1 MATQQLPLLKCSV
14 LHYRDKSHDEE
25 SWLKWYNEEQIPR
38 FIPIAHKHG
47 IDKVEI
53 YFTPSTF
60 KQLFQADLD
69 QLKGGCAKGWNM
81 APYDAAVIY
90 WFSDPERMRKML
102 SDPDWEGKVTKFEK
116 GWIDQ
121 TQVDVQVGT
130 QTTFLDGGKIINTVT
145 KDSIKCTP
153 QWLLLSDI
161 HFRAHD
167 LDRIQRTAQWI
178 ELLPQKHSIQRVV
191 VCGDVLSSRTNQPTH
206 VLSACYRFLSH
217 LIDAVPR
224 VDILLGNHDLAHRR
238 DYTTTALDVLGIG
251 RLAPFVQLHS
261 AISSQEWD
269 GRRVLVLPF
278 REDQAELTQAVSRLE
293 PRVAAETIAFAHLA
307 IHKAVTQRHV
317 VSPNTGESVQP
328 IMHRGLTGPGH
339 FARLART
346 FTGHFHSHQTMLQ
359 PDTGS
364 GDRLRGSVTY
374 IGSPLQLTW
383 ADLQDEQRGV
393 LLLDPVTLQHELLAN
408 PYAVDFVTAEL
419 DKVLDGALDSDGV
432 VGKHVMLTGELDQFK
447 YVTARDKLLSHGA
460 RSVRN
465 WSPMIP
471 VLQSDHRADLYLL
484 GATVPASDSGLSR
497 TGASGERA
505 EEAQSDTVY
514 SEDEEPQEPNTV
526 GEGSEE
532 PQSTL
537 QMLPLD
543 LGQHAQEYVEALDL
557 DPSLSSR
564 RNDLIQI
571 GRRLI
576 QESGAATAT
585 GGEAPTPRYQDII
598 QATVSCSALT
608 KSSTTKDTPNNAEA
622 RHIFVAQPLILTMTN
637 FLGVQDTVKFNFIDL
652 PHGCLA
658 LVVGRNGA
666 GKSTILEAMTWCQ
679 FGRCVRTGLAVND
692 VVNDVA
698 GRDCEVSLAFSN
710 GYTITR
716 YRKHRIGG
724 NRVVVS
730 LRGAAQTQLEMD
742 TPRATQAA
750 IDELLG
756 IDFDAYIR
764 TVVLGHESAAGF
776 LSSTA
781 LQRRELIESAL
792 GLSML
797 DKLFD
802 ITRRMAKEVDVENS
816 ELVGQQE
823 GLAQTIRH
831 VENRMADL
839 EKMREQVQSEA
850 LDMAKALGK
859 AQEEMSMLQVE
870 KDRIV
875 EMMRQSR
882 ATADQALAGLQDQV
896 NSARR
901 EVDLLKTSVQYAGI
915 RIACDNEHSLAKNK
929 LLEAERRL
937 LDLRLAAT
945 GITSSSSWQCRVIR
959 DTNSRIIR
967 LQQWLRRRIQE
978 TDLLGAKAPHTIT
991 KGCRWFTVRFAPAFL
1006 VAFEYI
1012 GGKLRRVE
1020 ANMEETKQRAVLE
1033 QLRGN
1038 IATAEQELS
1047 TLITTTERTLENVA
1061 LAHQLDEEQVRQ
1073 ILLNMS
1079 SEEAREMERQYSIA
1093 ESRLSLLMA
1102 ECNQVMQVR
1111 MRQEQEDRERRIE
1124 LEVKLAELGHNV
1136 TRMQNDM
1143 ENKRVRATTYAQLNE
1158 TEQQSMSRL
1167 RQEKAARDARAE
1179 RLGSDRA
1186 LLMFWESASSR
1197 RSTAARSSFRD
1208 YVLGK
1213 KLPELN
1219 SLVAQILTVLY
1230 DDTRHVR
1237 GMTSG
1242 MLRSLFQDPEDRDQD
1257 VQQTATGFGRD
1268 GIRRSGTVLD
1278 KTLGTNS
1285 ALSYAKRSGGERKR
1299 IDLALFFALLH
1310 LSHAHSRHRA
1320 RYLLVDEVFDSLD
1333 AAGQAVVV
1341 KWCRSSLMMRL
1352 DFALIITHSDYMG
1365 GGDGEGW
1372 GGEAVVKIETRM
1384 GERGTVFEVDR

>member
-1 MATQQLPLLKCSV
+1 M
-14 LHYRDKSHDEE
+14 
-25 SWLKWYNEEQIPR
+25 R
-38 FIPIAHKHG
+38 FP
-47 IDKVEI
+47 
-53 YFTPSTF
+53 TNSNP
-60 KQLFQADLD
+60 
-69 QLKGGCAKGWNM
+69 
-81 APYDAAVIY
+81 
-90 WFSDPERMRKML
+90 
-102 SDPDWEGKVTKFEK
+102 
-116 GWIDQ
+116 
-121 TQVDVQVGT
+121 
-130 QTTFLDGGKIINTVT
+130 
-145 KDSIKCTP
+145 IKCKRP
-153 QWLLLSDI
+153 WLLLSDI

-178 ELLPQKHSIQRVV
+178 EMLPQKHSIQRVV
-191 VCGDVLSSRTNQPTH
+191 ICGDVLSSRTNQPTH

-251 RLAPFVQLHS
+251 RLAPFVQLYS
-261 AISSQEWD
+261 AVSGQEWD

-278 REDQAELTQAVSRLE
+278 REDQAELTEAVSRLE
-293 PRVAAETIAFAHLA
+293 PRDAAETIAFAHLA
-307 IHKAVTQRHV
+307 INKAITQRHV
-317 VSPNTGESVQP
+317 VRPVTGESVQP

-346 FTGHFHSHQTMLQ
+346 FTGHFHSHQTMIQ

-364 GDRLRGSVTY
+364 GDRLQGSVTY

-393 LLLDPVTLQHELLAN
+393 VLLDPVSLQHELLVN
-408 PYAVDFVTAEL
+408 PHAVDFVTAEL
-419 DKVLDGALDSDGV
+419 DKVLDGTLDSNGV
-432 VGKHVMLTGELDQFK
+432 VGKHVMLTGELTQFR

-465 WSPMIP
+465 WSPMNP
-471 VLQSDHRADLYLL
+471 VLQSDHLTDLYLL

-497 TGASGERA
+497 TGASGERPK
-505 EEAQSDTVY
+505 EAQSDTIC
-514 SEDEEPQEPNTV
+514 SEYEGPQEPATV
-526 GEGSEE
+526 RETPEE
-532 PQSTL
+532 PQSNP
-537 QMLPLD
+537 QMLSLD
-543 LGQHAQEYVEALDL
+543 LGLHVQEYVEALDL

-576 QESGAATAT
+576 QESGAATAAD
-585 GGEAPTPRYQDII
+585 GEVPAPRYQDII
-598 QATVSCSALT
+598 QATVSSSART
-608 KSSTTKDTPNNAEA
+608 KSSTTEDTPNDAEV
-622 RHIFVAQPLILTMTN
+622 RHIFVAQPLVLTMTN
-637 FLGVQDTVKFNFIDL
+637 FLGVQDAVTFKFCDL

-679 FGRCVRTGLAVND
+679 FGRCVRSGLAVND

-716 YRKHRIGG
+716 YRKHRVGG

-730 LRGAAQTQLEMD
+730 LRGLAQTQLERD

-802 ITRRMAKEVDVENS
+802 MTRRMAKDFDVDNA
-816 ELVGQQE
+816 ELLSQRE
-823 GLAQTIRH
+823 GLTQTIRH
-831 VENRMADL
+831 VEGRMADL
-839 EKMREQVQSEA
+839 EKIREQVQSEA
-850 LDMAKALGK
+850 VDVAKALGK
-859 AQEEMSMLQVE
+859 AQEEISKLQVE
-870 KDRIV
+870 NDRAV
-875 EMMRQSR
+875 EMMRQTR
-882 ATADQALAGLQDQV
+882 ATADRRLAGLQDQI

-901 EVDLLKTSVQYAGI
+901 EVDLLKTSAQYADI
-915 RIACDNEHSLAKNK
+915 RIAYDNEHSLAKNK
-929 LLEAERRL
+929 LLETERRL

-945 GITSSSSWQCRVIR
+945 SITLSSSWQFRIIS
-959 DTNSRIIR
+959 DTNRKIVF
-967 LQQWLRRRIQE
+967 LQQWLRRHIQT
-978 TDLLGAKAPHTIT
+978 TDLLGEEALPSIT
-991 KGCRWFTVRFAPAFL
+991 KARQWFTMQYAPAVL
-1006 VAFEYI
+1006 AALAYI
-1012 GGKLRRVE
+1012 GNKLRGVE
-1020 ANMEETKQRAVLE
+1020 VKMEESKQRATFK
-1033 QLRGN
+1033 QLRAN

-1047 TLITTTERTLENVA
+1047 TLTTTTERTLENVA
-1061 LAHQLDEEQVRQ
+1061 LAHQLNEKQVRQ
-1073 ILLNMS
+1073 ILMDMS
-1079 SEEAREMERQYSIA
+1079 TEEARDIERQYSTA
-1093 ESRLSLLMA
+1093 ESRLSQLMA
-1102 ECNQVMQVR
+1102 ECNQLMQVR
-1111 MRQEQEDRERRIE
+1111 VHQEQQDGERRTGM
-1124 LEVKLAELGHNV
+1124 EVKLAALGHNV
-1136 TRMQNDM
+1136 TRLQNDM
-1143 ENKRVRATTYAQLNE
+1143 ENNRGRATTYAQLKE

-1167 RQEKAARDARAE
+1167 RQQQAARDAQAE

-1186 LLMFWESASSR
+1186 LLTFWESASSR
-1197 RSTAARSSFRD
+1197 RSTSARTSFRD

-1219 SLVAQILTVLY
+1219 GLVAQILTILY

-1242 MLRSLFQDPEDRDQD
+1242 ILRSLFQNPEDRDQD
-1257 VQQTATGFGRD
+1257 AQQTATGVGGD
-1268 GIRRSGTVLD
+1268 GIRSAVTSGAVLD
-1278 KTLGTNS
+1278 KTLGTTS

-1299 IDLALFFALLH
+1299 IDLALFFALLC

-1333 AAGQAVVV
+1333 AAGQAVVA
-1341 KWCRSSLMMRL
+1341 KWCRSSLMTRL
-1352 DFALIITHSDYMG
+1352 DFALVITHSDFMG

-1372 GGEAVVKIETRM
+1372 GGEAVVRIETRM
-1384 GERGTVFEVDR
+1384 GERGTVFELDG

>member
-1 MATQQLPLLKCSV
+1 MHVRATTAPFSSAL
-14 LHYRDKSHDEE
+14 
-25 SWLKWYNEEQIPR
+25 
-38 FIPIAHKHG
+38 
-47 IDKVEI
+47 
-53 YFTPSTF
+53 YFTTVASLT
-60 KQLFQADLD
+60 
-69 QLKGGCAKGWNM
+69 
-81 APYDAAVIY
+81 
-90 WFSDPERMRKML
+90 MR
-102 SDPDWEGKVTKFEK
+102 
-116 GWIDQ
+116 
-121 TQVDVQVGT
+121 
-130 QTTFLDGGKIINTVT
+130 
-145 KDSIKCTP
+145 
-153 QWLLLSDI
+153 
-161 HFRAHD
+161 RA
-167 LDRIQRTAQWI
+167 
-178 ELLPQKHSIQRVV
+178 
-191 VCGDVLSSRTNQPTH
+191 
-206 VLSACYRFLSH
+206 
-217 LIDAVPR
+217 DAVPR

-238 DYTTTALDVLGIG
+238 DYTTTALDVLGVE

-261 AISSQEWD
+261 GISSQEWD

-278 REDQAELTQAVSRLE
+278 REDQAELTQAVSSLE
-293 PRVAAETIAFAHLA
+293 PRDAAETIAFAHLA

-317 VSPNTGESVQP
+317 VRPMTGESVQP

-393 LLLDPVTLQHELLAN
+393 VLLDPVTLQHELLVN
-408 PYAVDFVTAEL
+408 PHAVDFVTAEL

-432 VGKHVMLTGELDQFK
+432 VGKHVMLTGELNQFK
-447 YVTARDKLLSHGA
+447 YVTARDRLLSHGA

-465 WSPMIP
+465 WSPMNP
-471 VLQSDHRADLYLL
+471 VLQSDHRTDLYLL
-484 GATVPASDSGLSR
+484 GASVPASDSGLSR

-505 EEAQSDTVY
+505 EEAQSDTIY
-514 SEDEEPQEPNTV
+514 SEYEEPQEPTTV
-526 GEGSEE
+526 REGSAE
-532 PQSTL
+532 PQSNPQTL
-537 QMLPLD
+537 SLD
-543 LGQHAQEYVEALDL
+543 LGQYAQEYVEALDL

-564 RNDLIQI
+564 RDDLIQI

-576 QESGAATAT
+576 QESGAATGAD
-585 GGEAPTPRYQDII
+585 GEAPAPRYQDII

-608 KSSTTKDTPNNAEA
+608 KSSTTKDTDGAEA
-622 RHIFVAQPLILTMTN
+622 RHIFVAQPLVLTMTN
-637 FLGVQDTVKFNFIDL
+637 FLGVQDTVTFNFSDL

-679 FGRCVRTGLAVND
+679 FGLCVRSGLAVND

-716 YRKHRIGG
+716 YRKHKIGG

-730 LRGAAQTQLEMD
+730 LRGAVQTQLERD
-742 TPRATQAA
+742 TPPATQAA

-756 IDFDAYIR
+756 TNFKAYIR

-781 LQRRELIESAL
+781 PQRRELIESTL

-797 DKLFD
+797 NKLFAM
-802 ITRRMAKEVDVENS
+802 TRRMAKEVDVEHS
-816 ELVGQQE
+816 ELLSQHE
-823 GLAQTIRH
+823 GLTQTIRH
-831 VENRMADL
+831 VEGRMADL

-850 LDMAKALGK
+850 LEIAKALGK
-859 AQEEMSMLQVE
+859 AQEEMSKLYVE
-870 KDRIV
+870 KERIV

-882 ATADQALAGLQDQV
+882 ATADQALAGLQDQI

-901 EVDLLKTSVQYAGI
+901 EMNLLKTSAQYAGI
-915 RIACDNEHSLAKNK
+915 RIAYDNEHSLAKNK

-945 GITSSSSWQCRVIR
+945 GITSSSSWQCRAIR
-959 DTNSRIIR
+959 NMNSRIIC

-978 TDLLGAKAPHTIT
+978 TDLLGAKGPHTIT
-991 KGCRWFTVRFAPAFL
+991 KGRILLTVRFAPALL
-1006 VAFEYI
+1006 VALEYI
-1012 GGKLRRVE
+1012 GGRLRGVE
-1020 ANMEETKQRAVLE
+1020 VNMEETKQRATLE

-1047 TLITTTERTLENVA
+1047 KLITITEGTLENVA
-1061 LAHQLDEEQVRQ
+1061 LAHQLDEKQVRQ
-1073 ILLNMS
+1073 ILLDMS
-1079 SEEAREMERQYSIA
+1079 SEEARDMERQYSIA

-1111 MRQEQEDRERRIE
+1111 MRQEQEDRERRIK
-1124 LEVKLAELGHNV
+1124 LEVKLAALGHNV

-1143 ENKRVRATTYAQLNE
+1143 ENKRGRATTYAQLND

-1167 RQEKAARDARAE
+1167 RKEQVAHDARAE
-1179 RLGSDRA
+1179 RLGSDRE
-1186 LLMFWESASSR
+1186 LLIFWESASSR
-1197 RSTAARSSFRD
+1197 RSSTARTSFRD

-1219 SLVAQILTVLY
+1219 SLVTQILTVLY

-1257 VQQTATGFGRD
+1257 VQQTATGVGRN
-1268 GIRRSGTVLD
+1268 GIRSAVTSGTVLD
-1278 KTLGTNS
+1278 KTLGSNS

-1299 IDLALFFALLH
+1299 IDLAVFFALLY
-1310 LSHAHSRHRA
+1310 LSHANSRHRA

-1341 KWCRSSLMMRL
+1341 KWCRSSLMTRL
-1352 DFALIITHSDYMG
+1352 DFALVITHSDYMG
-1365 GGDGEGW
+1365 GENGEGW

-1384 GERGTVFEVDR
+1384 GEKGTVFELDR